1 MAEKRVKMALIAGA
15 AHALEFK
22 RKHPSAS
29 EDDIIQDV
37 SRNADH
43 LSRKVDTEH

>member
-22 RKHPSAS
+22 RKHPNAS
-29 EDDIIQDV
+29 EDDAIQDV

-43 LSRKVDTEH
+43 IAKKLDI